1 MVLVS
6 AALNPSACYEF
17 DAEVLILHHPT
28 TIAPNYQAMIH
39 AGSIRQTATIQK
51 IMTKEVLRTGDRD
64 LIRMRFMRH
73 PEYLRSGTRMVFRE
87 GRTKAVGTIRSIYP
101 HIPVAQA
108 AQSEKKG
115 HGRQVPGSGKSGKT
129 RESPTN

>member
-1 MVLVS
+1 MHSRKTLKKDVRKGMVLVS
-6 AALNPSACYEF
+6 AALNPSACYDF

-39 AGSIRQTATIQK
+39 AGSIRQTATIQT

-73 PEYLRSGTRMVFRE
+73 EFILVF
-87 GRTKAVGTIRSIYP
+87 
-101 HIPVAQA
+101 
-108 AQSEKKG
+108 
-115 HGRQVPGSGKSGKT
+115 KS
-129 RESPTN
+129 